1 MSKQNDKSSTLLF
14 VGCTAAYKK
23 QEIAVNTVKIL
34 NKLGIPFSI
43 LKDEW
48 CCGNP
53 LLRTGQRALA
63 EEMAQHNIEQM
74 KTAETVITACA
85 ECNRTLKID
94 YPKMGLEVPQVMHI
108 TEFLSG
114 LLDEGKLNLEK
125 PVNMKV
131 TYHDPCYMGRRMDF
145 AIYDE
150 PRKLLKAIPGIEL
163 IEMENTRENTWCC
176 GAGGAFKIAHPVEA
190 VESGIDRLGHAMKVG
205 AEVIVS
211 SCPFCKANFVDAVKE
226 TGSRLQV
233 YDITELI
240 AKSLGVQESQE
251 V

>member
-1 MSKQNDKSSTLLF
+1 M
-14 VGCTAAYKK
+14 
-23 QEIAVNTVKIL
+23 
-34 NKLGIPFSI
+34 
-43 LKDEW
+43 KDEW

-53 LLRTGQRALA
+53 LLRTGQMTPAK
-63 EEMAQHNIEQM
+63 EVAQHNLEQL
-74 KTAETVITACA
+74 KNAETVITACA
-85 ECNRTLKID
+85 ECNRTLRID

-114 LLDEGKLNLEK
+114 LLDEGKLKLEK

-131 TYHDPCYMGRRMDF
+131 TYHDPCYMSRRMDF
-145 AIYDE
+145 GIYDE
-150 PRKLLKAIPGIEL
+150 PRKLLSAIPGLEL
-163 IEMENTRENTWCC
+163 VEMENTRENTWCC

-190 VESGIDRLGHAMKVG
+190 VESGVDRLGHAVKVG

-226 TGSRLQV
+226 TESKLQV

-240 AKSLGVQESQE
+240 AKSMGV
-251 V
+251 